1 MQIIKRNKTS
11 QYIQKEF
18 TERVEFLRNSQAENK
33 FKIKFSA
40 NQKESLVESLINRR
54 EQME

>member
-40 NQKESLVESLINRR
+40 NQKESSHTLET
-54 EQME
+54 EQPSTQ